1 MNGISL
7 LSLAAV
13 AAGGALGASLRW
25 LMGLWLVRPGF
36 PWATLTVNIL
46 GSAAIGLLWVLLV
59 TRYDAA
65 QPWRAFLFT
74 GLLGGFTTFSAF
86 ALETLQLLEQGAA
99 GRASIY
105 IMASVAA
112 CLFACWA
119 GMSLARQF

>member
-1 MNGISL
+1 MNSISL
-7 LSLAAV
+7 QGLAAV

-25 LMGLWLVRPGF
+25 LMSLWLVRPGF
-36 PWATLTVNIL
+36 PWATLAVNIV
-46 GSAAIGLLWVLLV
+46 GSAAIGLLWVMLA
-59 TRYDAA
+59 TRYDAS
-65 QPWRAFLFT
+65 QPWRIFVFT

-99 GRASIY
+99 GRAGMY
-105 IMASVAA
+105 VMASVAA